1 MKVTIEDFQVGDGWY
16 LKINGQTVAVLLGDN
31 IREIVNTYGSPRGK
45 KITDAA
51 ITEHYAR

>member
-1 MKVTIEDFQVGDGWY
+1 MKVTIEDFQVGGGWY